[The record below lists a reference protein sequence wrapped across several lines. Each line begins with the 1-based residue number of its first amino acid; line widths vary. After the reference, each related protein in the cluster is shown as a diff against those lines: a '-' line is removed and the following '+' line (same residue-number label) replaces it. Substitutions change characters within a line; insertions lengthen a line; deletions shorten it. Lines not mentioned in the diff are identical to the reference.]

1 MIRIANCSGF
11 YGDRISAAKEQVLG
25 GEIDVLT
32 GDYLAELTMLI
43 LFKDRMKNSDGGYAK
58 TFLAQL
64 KDVLQPCLE
73 KKIKI
78 VVNAG
83 GLNPAGLAKAVQ
95 ELATAL
101 KLSPSVATVQ
111 GDNVL
116 EHIFKWQSEGMAF
129 PHLDTGAPLAEA
141 GGQLLAANAY
151 VGCWPIV
158 RALNEGADIV
168 ITGRCTDAAVV
179 MAPAAWRHGWKPH
192 DYDALAGAL
201 VAGHIIEC
209 GCQATGGN
217 YPFFEEVPSF
227 ERVGFP
233 IAEIAS
239 DGSSVITKH
248 SSTGGLVSVGTVTA
262 QLMYEIQGKD
272 YFSPDTIARL
282 DSVRLEQVGADRV
295 KVHPVLGRAPTDQL
309 KLGVNLAAGWRNRIR
324 IVLGGYQAEAKA
336 KIVEETFWPLVGGR
350 DSFED
355 TRSELFHSADSQ
367 SRSTSQG
374 LSFLELSARD
384 ANQKKV
390 GRLFSSKAIELALA
404 SVPGI
409 TLAELPGRPQGCGVF
424 WPTLID
430 RDLITP
436 VVTVNEQA
444 IALPHPPISASHPEG
459 AIPQAQHEAPPP
471 TGQTETRKLGELIGA
486 RSGDKGGN
494 ANVGFWVKRP
504 EHYQWMTEQ
513 LSVEQLQ
520 AWLSESDYSGVV
532 HRYEFPHLLA
542 INFVIEGILGEGVAA
557 NLHPDPQA
565 KCLAEFFRAQALQV
579 DTSLLD

>member
-43 LFKDRMKNSDGGYAK
+43 LFKDRMKSSDGGYAK
-58 TFLAQL
+58 TFLLQL

-73 KKIKI
+73 RGIKI

-83 GLNPAGLAKAVQ
+83 GLNPTGLAKAV
-95 ELATAL
+95 EEVAAKLN
-101 KLSPSVATVQ
+101 LSPRVATVQ

-116 EHIFKWQSEGMAF
+116 EHVFRWQSEGLPLA
-129 PHLDTGAPLAEA
+129 HLDTGAPLANA
-141 GGQLLAANAY
+141 TGQILAANAY
-151 VGCWPIV
+151 LGCWPIV
-158 RALNEGADIV
+158 RALEEGADIV

-179 MAPAAWRHGWKPH
+179 MAPAAWRHGWKPN
-192 DYDALAGAL
+192 DYNALAGAL

-217 YPFFEEVPSF
+217 YPFFQEVPSF
-227 ERVGFP
+227 HQVGFP

-248 SSTGGLVSVGTVTA
+248 PSTGGLVSVGTVTA

-282 DSVRLEQVGADRV
+282 ETIELEQLGADRV
-295 KVHPVLGRAPTDQL
+295 RVHPVLGKAPTDQL
-309 KLGVNLAAGWRNRIR
+309 KLGINLAAGWRNRIR
-324 IVLGGYQAEAKA
+324 IVLGAYQAEAKA
-336 KIVEETFWPLVGGR
+336 KIVEDTFWPLVGGR
-350 DSFED
+350 ESFED
-355 TRSELFHSADSQ
+355 TRSELFNTAGSPPD
-367 SRSTSQG
+367 STSQG

-384 ANQKKV
+384 SNQNKV
-390 GRLFSSKAIELALA
+390 SRLFTSKAIELALA
-404 SVPGI
+404 SIPGI
-409 TLAELPGRPQGCGVF
+409 TLAELPGRPLGCGVF

-430 RDLITP
+430 RELISP
-436 VVTVNEQA
+436 VVTVNEQEME
-444 IALPHPPISASHPEG
+444 LQHPSISAHEEGTLPLIQHPTVN
-459 AIPQAQHEAPPP
+459 P
-471 TGQTETRKLGELIGA
+471 TGVTRTIRLGEIVGA

-494 ANVGFWVKRP
+494 ANVGFWVQRP
-504 EHYQWMTEQ
+504 EHYPWLAELLT
-513 LSVEQLQ
+513 VEQVQ
-520 AWLSESDYSGVV
+520 AWLADSDCSGVV
-532 HRYEFPHLLA
+532 HRYEFPNLLA

-565 KCLAEFFRAQALQV
+565 KCLGEFFRAQELSV
-579 DTSLLD
+579 DTALLA